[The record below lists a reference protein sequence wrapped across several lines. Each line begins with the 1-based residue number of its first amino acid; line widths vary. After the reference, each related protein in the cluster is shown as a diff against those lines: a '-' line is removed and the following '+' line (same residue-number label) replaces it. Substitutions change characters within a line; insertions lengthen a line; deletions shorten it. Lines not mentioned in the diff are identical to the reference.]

1 MTVVFVVI
9 GIVAFGVGGA
19 LSRRFV
25 VVFLPPLLW
34 PLYYA
39 GLAEGWW
46 GDGLGDGWPLA
57 LALVVLLSSAAGAAG
72 VALAR
77 STDAGS
83 RPARGQSDLRSGRSA
98 SARRRRRY

>member
-1 MTVVFVVI
+1 MTVVLVVI

-19 LSRRFV
+19 LSRRFAV
-25 VVFLPPLLW
+25 VVLPPLLW

-72 VALAR
+72 VALAK

-83 RPARGQSDLRSGRSA
+83 RPARGRGDS
-98 SARRRRRY
+98 